1 MTEREK
7 RCACTVTVG
16 AKGQIVI
23 PKEMR
28 DLFDIRPGDRL
39 LLLGDAA
46 QGIAIPPKDRFEDV
60 FKTVFGE
67 GRDNG

>member
-1 MTEREK
+1 MAEKER
-7 RCACTVTVG
+7 RCACAVTVG

-46 QGIAIPPKDRFEDV
+46 QGVLIPPKERFDEL
-60 FKTVFGE
+60 FSMVFGE
-67 GRDNG
+67 GRENG